1 MYESIPRSTTPTAL
15 PTMLKRASQSCLHSL
30 PSCCLTIFAKSLHQP
45 SSLLFASLC
54 ATDPFI
60 NTSKPSSKR
69 ASDIHLT
76 AFAFSLPTQIE
87 REKRQAKKRWGRTVE
102 PKEEVPI
109 FLMPSAIVVAQQQ
122 HLSFPHTVNLFFPP
136 AIDSGFTM
144 N

>member
-1 MYESIPRSTTPTAL
+1 M
-15 PTMLKRASQSCLHSL
+15 
-30 PSCCLTIFAKSLHQP
+30 
-45 SSLLFASLC
+45 
-54 ATDPFI
+54 
-60 NTSKPSSKR
+60 
-69 ASDIHLT
+69 
-76 AFAFSLPTQIE
+76 QIE